1 MGDLTWQF
9 PWVRP
14 VKSFVSGYV
23 LFNLLEI
30 AVLEL
35 EIVVFGV
42 VEKIF
47 AGKCISTGGYGN

>member
-1 MGDLTWQF
+1 MAISLGAT
-9 PWVRP
+9 R
-14 VKSFVSGYV
+14 KSFVSGYV

-42 VEKIF
+42 VEEAF
-47 AGKCISTGGYGN
+47 AGKGISTGGYGN

>member
-1 MGDLTWQF
+1 M
-9 PWVRP
+9 RP
-14 VKSFVSGYV
+14 EKALSQAMYF
-23 LFNLLEI
+23 FNLLEI

-42 VEKIF
+42 VEKFF